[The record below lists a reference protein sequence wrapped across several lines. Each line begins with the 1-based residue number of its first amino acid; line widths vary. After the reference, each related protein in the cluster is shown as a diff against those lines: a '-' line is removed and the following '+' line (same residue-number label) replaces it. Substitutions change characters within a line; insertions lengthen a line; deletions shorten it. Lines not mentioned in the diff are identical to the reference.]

1 MLKKI
6 AKPFQNVLVERKLCV
21 GCTGHLTKAKKL
33 GNLSENRIIVE
44 CKCKRRYILD
54 KKLNQYRR
62 ASFQEEQQYLKSLK
76 K

>member
-1 MLKKI
+1 MKKI
-6 AKPFQNVLVERKLCV
+6 IYPFQTVLLQKRLCV
-21 GCTGHLTKAKKL
+21 GCTYQLDKVKRIYKV
-33 GNLSENRIIVE
+33 SENSDMVE